1 MTEPD
6 GIPVKILKIARNVI
20 KKTTEDPKTTLVVP
34 IYKKKDRDKI
44 ENNRPVSILNCFSNV
59 YERYL
64 LNGLS
69 NHIEKILSNFI
80 AAYRKTYSSSHVF
93 ARLIENWKEHL
104 DTKMIVGTVLMD
116 LSKAFDCIPHDLL
129 IAKLPAYGFDKK
141 ALTFLYSYL
150 KRRKQ
155 SVKINDME
163 SFFQILLSGV
173 PQGSIL
179 GPILFNLFIND
190 LFFFFKDA
198 EIANIQMTTQC
209 MLVVKI

>member
-1 MTEPD
+1 
-6 GIPVKILKIARNVI
+6 
-20 KKTTEDPKTTLVVP
+20 
-34 IYKKKDRDKI
+34 
-44 ENNRPVSILNCFSNV
+44 
-59 YERYL
+59 
-64 LNGLS
+64 
-69 NHIEKILSNFI
+69 
-80 AAYRKTYSSSHVF
+80 
-93 ARLIENWKEHL
+93 
-104 DTKMIVGTVLMD
+104 MD

-155 SVKINDME
+155 SVKINME

-190 LFFFFKDA
+190 LFFFIKEA
-198 EIANIQMTTQC
+198 ELANFEDDNTIQYMW
-209 MLVVKI
+209 VVKI